1 MPNNICQTIFAKQ
14 YLPNNICQAIFTKQY
29 LPNNIYQTIFT
40 KQYLPSNIYQAIFT
54 KQYLPSNIY
63 QAIFTKQYLPNTK
76 PDRSWKPLNS
86 MSRQPIIT
94 FYFVL
99 VVVRYH
105 HRFLLIQEPKY
116 GQNWYFPH
124 GKVDPGETLMAAAV
138 RETLEEGGIP
148 IALDGILRIE
158 HTPVKDKAR
167 FRVIFLAHPLD
178 DTAPKSI
185 ADHESL
191 RAGWFC
197 REEMKKLPLRAQEV
211 CEICD
216 YLASGGPIYPLRLL
230 TDKGSPFGCP
240 H

>member
-1 MPNNICQTIFAKQ
+1 
-14 YLPNNICQAIFTKQY
+14 
-29 LPNNIYQTIFT
+29 
-40 KQYLPSNIYQAIFT
+40 
-54 KQYLPSNIY
+54 
-63 QAIFTKQYLPNTK
+63 
-76 PDRSWKPLNS
+76 
-86 MSRQPIIT
+86 MSRQPITT

-99 VVVRYH
+99 VVVRYQ

-158 HTPVKDKAR
+158 HTPFKDKAR

-178 DTAPKSI
+178 DTPPKSI
-185 ADHESL
+185 ADCESL

-197 REEMKKLPLRAQEV
+197 REEMTKLPLRAQEV

-230 TDKGSPFGCP
+230 TDKSSPFGCP